1 MEYKNAEEN
10 MAMKQL
16 SVRGITCSS
25 CVNAIER
32 AVMKLPGIV
41 EASLN
46 PASERLDIVYYG
58 NQTSAIAQVI
68 EDAGYEANEINPLR
82 EIVIPIG
89 GMTCASC
96 AATVE
101 KAISSLEGVVEVFVN
116 LATERALVKY
126 NPRKVRISQIRAA
139 INHAGYQ
146 ARKTGN
152 QVSKVEEQKKSE
164 IRTVLQKL
172 IVSAAFTVPLLYLA
186 MGHMVGLP
194 LPQLANAET
203 NPLVFGLSQ
212 LLLTIPPLIA
222 GNRFYSV
229 GFKALLKAHPNMD
242 SLIAIGTSAAFLY
255 GVFAVIKIATGEVAY
270 AKNLYFE
277 TASMIITLILLG
289 KYLETVSKGRTSQ
302 AIKKLIGLQ
311 PKTAIVLE
319 GHSEIIVPIEEVEP
333 GDVILVKPGSKI
345 PVDGIVIDGNTS
357 VDQSMIS
364 GESLPIDRS
373 VGDSVIGASI
383 NKNGTIQIRAS
394 KVGEDT
400 VLSQIIKLVEDA
412 QSSKAPVSR
421 IADVISAYFVPIV
434 IGIAILSGAV
444 WFLAGRPPEFALTV
458 FISVLVIACP
468 CALGLA
474 TPTAIMVGTGR
485 GAELGVLIKGGRPLE
500 TAHKI
505 DTVVF
510 DKTGTITEGRPRL
523 TDILSSTGSMSED
536 EILALCASGE
546 KNSEHPLGNAVV
558 KAAEERKVEMK
569 AIRDFQAIPGKGVK
583 YKVENR
589 EFHFGNQALLDSIG
603 IELSNEEVSGRPS
616 AKSSAKLPSKSQ
628 FDTSAFSPEKQS
640 ELLAEEGKTPIYAVV
655 DHKLAGIIA
664 VADTI
669 KETSAAAIAKLRKM
683 GMKIAM
689 ITGDNHRTAAAI
701 ARQVNID
708 TVLSEILPQDKAH
721 EVRRLQRNKLTV
733 AMVGDGINDA
743 PALAVSNVGIA
754 IGTGTDVAM
763 ESADIVLMNSSLLDV
778 VTAIRLSRATM
789 RNIKQNLF
797 WAFAYN
803 TLGIPIAAGVLF
815 AFGGPLLSPMIAA
828 AAMALSSVFV
838 ISNALRL
845 RNFK

>member
-41 EASLN
+41 GASLN

-152 QVSKVEEQKKSE
+152 QVSKVEEEKKSE

-333 GDVILVKPGSKI
+333 GDVILAKPGSKI

-616 AKSSAKLPSKSQ
+616 AKSSTKLPSKSQ

-669 KETSAAAIAKLRKM
+669 KETSAAAIAKLREM

>member
-1 MEYKNAEEN
+1 
-10 MAMKQL
+10 
-16 SVRGITCSS
+16 
-25 CVNAIER
+25 
-32 AVMKLPGIV
+32 
-41 EASLN
+41 
-46 PASERLDIVYYG
+46 
-58 NQTSAIAQVI
+58 
-68 EDAGYEANEINPLR
+68 
-82 EIVIPIG
+82 
-89 GMTCASC
+89 MTCASC
-96 AATVE
+96 AIAVE
-101 KAISSLEGVVEVFVN
+101 KAISKLSGVVEVFVN
-116 LATERALVKY
+116 LTTERALIKY
-126 NPRKVRISQIRAA
+126 NPREVRISQIRAG
-139 INHAGYQ
+139 IDNAGYQ
-146 ARKTGN
+146 ARKIETRVN
-152 QVSKVEEQKKSE
+152 EVDELKKSE
-164 IRTVLQKL
+164 TRTALQGL
-172 IVSAAFTVPLLYLA
+172 IVSAVFTIPLLYLA
-186 MGHMVGLP
+186 MGHMAGLP
-194 LPQLANAET
+194 LPRLVNSEI

-212 LLLTIPPLIA
+212 LLLTIPALIA

-229 GFKALLKAHPNMD
+229 GFRALFKARPNMD

-255 GVFAVIKIATGEVAY
+255 GVYAIIKIANGEIIY

-277 TASMIITLILLG
+277 TAGVIITLILLG
-289 KYLETVSKGRTSQ
+289 KYLEAVSKGKTSQ

-311 PKTAIVLE
+311 PKTAVVLE
-319 GHSEIIVPIEEVEP
+319 GHSKIIVPIEEVEP
-333 GDVILVKPGSKI
+333 GDVILVKPGGKI

-364 GESLPIDRS
+364 GESIPVDRS

-394 KVGEDT
+394 KVGKDT

-412 QSSKAPVSR
+412 QGSKAPISR
-421 IADVISAYFVPIV
+421 IADAISAYFVPMV
-434 IGIAILSGAV
+434 MGTAILSGAV
-444 WFLAGRPPEFALTV
+444 WFLTGKSLEFALTV

-485 GAELGVLIKGGRPLE
+485 GAELGILIKGGRPLE

-505 DTVVF
+505 DTVIL
-510 DKTGTITEGRPRL
+510 DKTGTITEGCPRL
-523 TDILSSTGSMSED
+523 TDILSTGSMSEE

-558 KAAEERKVEMK
+558 EAAEERKVELK

-583 YKVENR
+583 YKIGNR
-589 EFHFGNQALLDSIG
+589 EFHFGNQSLLDSIG
-603 IELSNEEVSGRPS
+603 IELSREKKSERPS
-616 AKSSAKLPSKSQ
+616 AASSAELPAESR
-628 FDTSAFSPEKQS
+628 FDAPAFNPEKQS
-640 ELLAEEGKTPIYAVV
+640 KLLAEDGKTPMYAVV
-655 DHKLAGIIA
+655 NRKLVGIIA

-669 KETSAAAIAKLRKM
+669 KKTSAAAVAGLREM

-689 ITGDNHRTAAAI
+689 ITGDNHRTAAAV

-708 TVLSEILPQDKAH
+708 TVLSEVLPQNKAE
-721 EVRRLQRNKLTV
+721 EVRRLQKNKSAV

-754 IGTGTDVAM
+754 VGTGTDVAM

-778 VTAIRLSRATM
+778 VTAIKLSRATM

-828 AAMALSSVFV
+828 AAMAFSSVSV
-838 ISNALRL
+838 VSNALRL
-845 RNFK
+845 RNFKYSAATSATA

>member
-1 MEYKNAEEN
+1 
-10 MAMKQL
+10 
-16 SVRGITCSS
+16 
-25 CVNAIER
+25 
-32 AVMKLPGIV
+32 
-41 EASLN
+41 
-46 PASERLDIVYYG
+46 
-58 NQTSAIAQVI
+58 
-68 EDAGYEANEINPLR
+68 LR

-96 AATVE
+96 AIAVE
-101 KAISSLEGVVEVFVN
+101 KAISKLSGVVEVFVN
-116 LATERALVKY
+116 LTTERALIKY
-126 NPRKVRISQIRAA
+126 NPREVRISQIRAG
-139 INHAGYQ
+139 IDNAGYQ
-146 ARKTGN
+146 ARKIETRVN
-152 QVSKVEEQKKSE
+152 EVDELKKSE
-164 IRTVLQKL
+164 TRTALQGL
-172 IVSAAFTVPLLYLA
+172 IVSAVFTIPLLYLA
-186 MGHMVGLP
+186 MGHMAGLP
-194 LPQLANAET
+194 LPRLVNSEI

-212 LLLTIPPLIA
+212 LLLTIPALIA

-229 GFKALLKAHPNMD
+229 GFRALFKARPNMD

-255 GVFAVIKIATGEVAY
+255 GVYAIIKIATGEIIY

-277 TASMIITLILLG
+277 TAGVIITLILLG
-289 KYLETVSKGRTSQ
+289 KYLEAVSKGKTSQ

-311 PKTAIVLE
+311 PKTAVVLE
-319 GHSEIIVPIEEVEP
+319 GHSKIIVPIEEVEP
-333 GDVILVKPGSKI
+333 GDVILVKPGGKI

-364 GESLPIDRS
+364 GESIPVDRS

-394 KVGEDT
+394 KVGKDT

-412 QSSKAPVSR
+412 QGSKAPISR
-421 IADVISAYFVPIV
+421 IADAISAYFVPIV
-434 IGIAILSGAV
+434 MGTAILSGAV
-444 WFLAGRPPEFALTV
+444 WFLTGKSLEFALTV

-485 GAELGVLIKGGRPLE
+485 GAELGILIKGGRPLE

-505 DTVVF
+505 DTVIL
-510 DKTGTITEGRPRL
+510 DKTGTITEGCPRL
-523 TDILSSTGSMSED
+523 TDILSTGSMSEE

-558 KAAEERKVEMK
+558 EAAEERKVELK

-583 YKVENR
+583 YKIGNR
-589 EFHFGNQALLDSIG
+589 EFHFGNQSLLDSIG
-603 IELSNEEVSGRPS
+603 IELRREKKSERPS
-616 AKSSAKLPSKSQ
+616 AASSAELPAESR
-628 FDTSAFSPEKQS
+628 FDAPAFNPEKQS
-640 ELLAEEGKTPIYAVV
+640 KLLAEDGKTPMYAVV
-655 DHKLAGIIA
+655 NRKLVGIIA

-669 KETSAAAIAKLRKM
+669 KKTSAAAVAGLREM

-689 ITGDNHRTAAAI
+689 ITGDNHRTAAAV

-708 TVLSEILPQDKAH
+708 TVLSEVLPQNKAE
-721 EVRRLQRNKLTV
+721 EVRRLQRNKSAV

-754 IGTGTDVAM
+754 VGTGTDVAM

-778 VTAIRLSRATM
+778 VTAIKLSRATM

-828 AAMALSSVFV
+828 AAMAFSSVSV
-838 ISNALRL
+838 VSNALRL
-845 RNFK
+845 RNFKYSAATSATA

>member
-1 MEYKNAEEN
+1 
-10 MAMKQL
+10 
-16 SVRGITCSS
+16 
-25 CVNAIER
+25 
-32 AVMKLPGIV
+32 
-41 EASLN
+41 
-46 PASERLDIVYYG
+46 
-58 NQTSAIAQVI
+58 
-68 EDAGYEANEINPLR
+68 
-82 EIVIPIG
+82 
-89 GMTCASC
+89 MTCASC
-96 AATVE
+96 AIAVE
-101 KAISSLEGVVEVFVN
+101 KAISKLSGVVEVFVN
-116 LATERALVKY
+116 LTTERALIKY
-126 NPRKVRISQIRAA
+126 NPREVRISQIRAG
-139 INHAGYQ
+139 IDNAGYQ
-146 ARKTGN
+146 ARKIETRVN
-152 QVSKVEEQKKSE
+152 EVDELKKSE
-164 IRTVLQKL
+164 TRTALQGL
-172 IVSAAFTVPLLYLA
+172 IVSAVFTIPLLYLA
-186 MGHMVGLP
+186 MGHMAGLP
-194 LPQLANAET
+194 LPRLVNSEI

-212 LLLTIPPLIA
+212 LLLTIPALIA

-229 GFKALLKAHPNMD
+229 GFRALFKARPNMD

-255 GVFAVIKIATGEVAY
+255 GVYAIIKIATGEIIY

-277 TASMIITLILLG
+277 TAGVIITLILLG
-289 KYLETVSKGRTSQ
+289 KYLEAVSKGKTSQ

-311 PKTAIVLE
+311 PKTAVVLE
-319 GHSEIIVPIEEVEP
+319 GHSKIIVPIEEVEP
-333 GDVILVKPGSKI
+333 GDVILVKPGGKI

-364 GESLPIDRS
+364 GESIPVDRS

-394 KVGEDT
+394 KVGKDT

-412 QSSKAPVSR
+412 QGSKAPISR
-421 IADVISAYFVPIV
+421 IADAISAYFVPIV
-434 IGIAILSGAV
+434 MGTAILSGAV
-444 WFLAGRPPEFALTV
+444 WFLTGKSLEFALTV

-485 GAELGVLIKGGRPLE
+485 GAELGILIKGGRPLE

-505 DTVVF
+505 DTVIL
-510 DKTGTITEGRPRL
+510 DKTGTITEGCPRL
-523 TDILSSTGSMSED
+523 TDILSTGSMSEE

-558 KAAEERKVEMK
+558 EAAEERKVELK

-583 YKVENR
+583 YKIGNR
-589 EFHFGNQALLDSIG
+589 EFHFGNQSLLDSIG
-603 IELSNEEVSGRPS
+603 IELRREKKSERPS
-616 AKSSAKLPSKSQ
+616 AASSAELPAESR
-628 FDTSAFSPEKQS
+628 FDAPAFNPEKQS
-640 ELLAEEGKTPIYAVV
+640 KLLAEDGKTPMYAVV
-655 DHKLAGIIA
+655 NRKLVGIIA

-669 KETSAAAIAKLRKM
+669 KKTSAAAVAGLREM

-689 ITGDNHRTAAAI
+689 ITGDNHRTAAAV

-708 TVLSEILPQDKAH
+708 TVLSEVLPQNKAE
-721 EVRRLQRNKLTV
+721 EVRRLQRNKSAV

-754 IGTGTDVAM
+754 VGTGTDVAM

-778 VTAIRLSRATM
+778 VTAIKLSRATM

-828 AAMALSSVFV
+828 AAMAFSSVSV
-838 ISNALRL
+838 VSNALRL
-845 RNFK
+845 RNFKYSAATSATA

>member
-1 MEYKNAEEN
+1 M
-10 MAMKQL
+10 
-16 SVRGITCSS
+16 
-25 CVNAIER
+25 
-32 AVMKLPGIV
+32 
-41 EASLN
+41 
-46 PASERLDIVYYG
+46 
-58 NQTSAIAQVI
+58 
-68 EDAGYEANEINPLR
+68 R

-96 AATVE
+96 AIAVE
-101 KAISSLEGVVEVFVN
+101 KAISKLSGVVEVFVN
-116 LATERALVKY
+116 LTTERALIKY
-126 NPRKVRISQIRAA
+126 NPREVRISQIRAG
-139 INHAGYQ
+139 IDNAGYQ
-146 ARKTGN
+146 ARKIETRVN
-152 QVSKVEEQKKSE
+152 EVDELKKSE
-164 IRTVLQKL
+164 TRTALQGL
-172 IVSAAFTVPLLYLA
+172 IVSAVFTIPLLYLA
-186 MGHMVGLP
+186 MGHMAGLP
-194 LPQLANAET
+194 LPRLVNSEI

-212 LLLTIPPLIA
+212 LLLTIPALIA

-229 GFKALLKAHPNMD
+229 GFRALFKARPNMD

-255 GVFAVIKIATGEVAY
+255 GVYAIIKIATGEIIY

-277 TASMIITLILLG
+277 TAGVIITLILLG
-289 KYLETVSKGRTSQ
+289 KYLEAVSKGKTSQ

-311 PKTAIVLE
+311 PKTAVVLE
-319 GHSEIIVPIEEVEP
+319 GHSKIIVPIEEVEP
-333 GDVILVKPGSKI
+333 GDVILVKPGGKI

-364 GESLPIDRS
+364 GESIPVDRS

-394 KVGEDT
+394 KVGKDT

-412 QSSKAPVSR
+412 QGSKAPISR
-421 IADVISAYFVPIV
+421 IADAISAYFVPIV
-434 IGIAILSGAV
+434 MGTAILSGAV
-444 WFLAGRPPEFALTV
+444 WFLTGKSLEFALTV

-485 GAELGVLIKGGRPLE
+485 GAELGILIKGGRPLE

-505 DTVVF
+505 DTVIL
-510 DKTGTITEGRPRL
+510 DKTGTITEGCPRL
-523 TDILSSTGSMSED
+523 TDILSTGSMSEE

-558 KAAEERKVEMK
+558 EAAEERKVELK

-583 YKVENR
+583 YKIGNR
-589 EFHFGNQALLDSIG
+589 EFHFGNQSLLDSIG
-603 IELSNEEVSGRPS
+603 IELRREKKSERPS
-616 AKSSAKLPSKSQ
+616 AASSAELPAESR
-628 FDTSAFSPEKQS
+628 FDAPAFNPEKQS
-640 ELLAEEGKTPIYAVV
+640 KLLAEDGKTPMYAVV
-655 DHKLAGIIA
+655 NRKLVGIIA

-669 KETSAAAIAKLRKM
+669 KKTSAAAVAGLREM

-689 ITGDNHRTAAAI
+689 ITGDNHRTAAAV

-708 TVLSEILPQDKAH
+708 TVLSEVLPQNKAE
-721 EVRRLQRNKLTV
+721 EVRRLQRNKSAV

-754 IGTGTDVAM
+754 VGTGTDVAM

-778 VTAIRLSRATM
+778 VTAIKLSRATM

-828 AAMALSSVFV
+828 AAMAFSSVSV
-838 ISNALRL
+838 VSNALRL
-845 RNFK
+845 RNFKYSAATSATA